1 MSLGGL
7 QATHIR
13 DSWVFPYSDAIT
25 TVNLQILFMSCIY
38 FMQASDSLRETVFQ
52 KKKKNLL
59 AFKVK
64 PEFLRAF
71 AENQGYVWYTRTIIT

>member
-52 KKKKNLL
+52 KKKK
-59 AFKVK
+59 KI
-64 PEFLRAF
+64 FLHSK
-71 AENQGYVWYTRTIIT
+71 

>member
-52 KKKKNLL
+52 KKKK
-59 AFKVK
+59 KSSCIQS
-64 PEFLRAF
+64 E
-71 AENQGYVWYTRTIIT
+71 TRVSESFCRKSGVRLVH